1 MHRNTFRRITAVV
14 VLWLS
19 VTVIVSE
26 ALGNKVT
33 STGYSIIHNT
43 KSDQSSYYSQLGLVV
58 LIFFYPIFSI
68 KSDLVLYNCI
78 EL

>member
-43 KSDQSSYYSQLGLVV
+43 KSDQSSYYSQLGLV
-58 LIFFYPIFSI
+58 LLRIYPTFSI